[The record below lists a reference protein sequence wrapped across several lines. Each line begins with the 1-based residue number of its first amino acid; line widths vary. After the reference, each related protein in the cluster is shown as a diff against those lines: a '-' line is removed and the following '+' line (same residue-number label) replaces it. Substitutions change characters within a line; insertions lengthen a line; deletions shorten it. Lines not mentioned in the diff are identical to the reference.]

1 MTTRPLFA
9 VTAITLALG
18 ATSCA
23 APVEER
29 AAEAEKAGS
38 EASALTAG
46 TFLSGVSTV
55 APAKPTTWT
64 ITTGTVIA
72 VPFKCSTSECSCSGD
87 VDCNNMFSAGVCSGD
102 FWSANCDLTNG
113 VACTCAKKGT

>member
-1 MTTRPLFA
+1 MTTRSLFA
-9 VTAITLALG
+9 TTAITLALA

-23 APVEER
+23 APVEDR
-29 AAEAEKAGS
+29 ATEAERAGS
-38 EASALTAG
+38 ETSALT
-46 TFLSGVSTV
+46 TRTVLTGVSAV
-55 APAKPTTWT
+55 APAKPTTWS

-72 VPFKCSTSECSCSGD
+72 VPFKCNSSECSCSGD